1 MPYDAESLLNQKQR
15 SRTVNCTKNSKIHE
29 IKAMKI
35 VIGAFFFIGIVF
47 IAAVSNKF
55 DVTIND
61 IVTYEGLWVSVYG
74 VFITLVQIMKVKK
87 TTEATDLAIKD
98 TRAKMD
104 LILSVAEVSKHV
116 VNLRFIKECV
126 TNNKME
132 LARLRLGDVK
142 DFMSKIGYIE
152 DLRYDKSSYKRLIN
166 SLELNINSLEQE
178 INQTQKVDKNVFAKD
193 IESVATFLIEVEN
206 KLKSQ
211 KI

>member
-1 MPYDAESLLNQKQR
+1 
-15 SRTVNCTKNSKIHE
+15 
-29 IKAMKI
+29 MKF
-35 VIGAFFFIGIVF
+35 VFGFFFFIGITL
-47 IAAVSNKF
+47 IAVISNKF
-55 DVTIND
+55 GVAIND
-61 IVTYEGLWVSVYG
+61 ILTYEGLWVSVYG
-74 VFITLVQIMKVKK
+74 VFITLVQILKVKK
-87 TTEATDLAIKD
+87 TTEATDQAIKD

-166 SLELNINSLEQE
+166 SLEININSLEQE